1 MKLLS
6 NYFYIIVCALLVYE
20 SNAQFV
26 ATYEVVKT
34 LTAQSADKKSS
45 KTLNYTSTG
54 YFIAS
59 NNKYLFY
66 TKPNKEERL
75 MGKDW
80 QVSFS
85 NSERHSYG
93 LFADT
98 LHNINYL
105 NFDSLIYR
113 YRTDASDELLKT
125 NFVRKFEPGYRV
137 WLFSKETK
145 FYKGM
150 KLEKASSF
158 NNKNELVKEVWFTR
172 DIPSKGSPYG
182 LVNLPGL
189 AVEIYS
195 PIFNERAV
203 LSNINFGIKISEEEF
218 WPKQF
223 SLPFKEMSPLRA
235 K

>member
-1 MKLLS
+1 MKIFN
-6 NYFYIIVCALLVYE
+6 NYIYLILCALLVNVT
-20 SNAQFV
+20 NAQFI
-26 ATYEVVKT
+26 ATYDVVKT
-34 LTAQSADKKSS
+34 LTVQSADKKSS
-45 KTLNYTSTG
+45 KSLNYTSTG
-54 YFIAS
+54 YFFAS

-85 NSERHSYG
+85 NSERHVFG

-98 LHNINYL
+98 LHKINYL

-125 NFVRKFEPGYRV
+125 NFVRKFEPGYRI
-137 WLFSKETK
+137 WLFSKESK

-158 NNKNELVKEVWFTR
+158 NNKNELVWEVWFTR

-195 PIFNERAV
+195 PIGNERAV
-203 LSNINFGIKISEEEF
+203 LSDINFGIKISEEEF

-223 SLPFKEMSPLRA
+223 SFPFKETSPLRA